1 MPQKVVDVVDHKQ
14 TAVDEVALLW
24 DLYENQHRAW
34 SQISICVV
42 VIVTHSGLGVLCV
55 RQNRIGRHFTL
66 VLCLVLQPAA
76 EVIRHGTMPSTQ
88 RIKSENPTSKPISPS
103 AT

>member
-24 DLYENQHRAW
+24 DLYESQHRAW
-34 SQISICVV
+34 SQLPMCAV
-42 VIVTHSGLGVLCV
+42 VIVTHSSFGVRGV
-55 RQNRIGRHFTL
+55 RQDRIGRHPTL

-76 EVIRHGTMPSTQ
+76 EVIRHGTMSATQ
-88 RIKSENPTSKPISPS
+88 RVKSENPTSKPVSPS